1 MSSSYVVFFLADIK
15 NSDYDGFGGIK
26 IISWLQQI
34 DMKQK
39 SIRTPVSLIPG
50 DVIAVL
56 APASP
61 FDKDEFNRGVGI
73 LKSMGFEVF
82 LPPGLFASKGYLA
95 GDDSHRADLLN
106 DLFKLPQIKAV
117 MCARGG
123 YGSARILNKIDYESV
138 RKNPKIFVGFSD
150 ISALLTTFYEKCGLV
165 TFHGPTITSLAD
177 TDQETIKAL
186 FSVLTSQKVLS
197 IIEPKSIVVKPGLA
211 KGPVTGGNLTTLC
224 HLVGTPF
231 EASFSG
237 HILFLEDCKESP
249 YRIDRMLTH
258 MKMAGCF
265 DNLSGMIIG
274 SFFECGKM
282 GDIIKI
288 FEDLFSDFNFP
299 ILAGISI
306 GHQKKNMTLPVGLK
320 ATLNADEK
328 YLCYHC
334 PSTIPEHDKT
344 IGTIFYDKNTGRR
357 LEGVNFKQKSFDCIH
372 KLMQRAIDNFIFPG
386 AILLFS
392 KNGSILFHRAYGI
405 ANVFDNTPV
414 TRDTVFD
421 LASLTKP
428 LATTTSLM
436 ALITDQKLGIEDSLS
451 AILPEFGNSEKK
463 DIQIDHLLA
472 HTGGFPD
479 YQPFFKCLEKYPF
492 NERKAR
498 LRQML
503 VNVPLKHAAGEKTLY
518 SDLGFMILEWAV
530 ERVADCSLDR
540 YVKDKVFDPLGLNN
554 LFFQDVRRERKMVEY
569 AATEICPWRKTLME
583 GFVHDENAFVTGGT
597 GGHAGLF
604 GTAKDVYRLLEHLIE
619 TFKDPYFKG
628 LFSCELVK
636 KFLCPYKKSHR
647 TLGFDMPSQKD
658 SSAGHLFSP
667 LSAGHLGFTGTS
679 FWIDLQRSMVI
690 VLLTNRIHPDRKNHK
705 LKYFRPILHDAIMRQ
720 ILETS

>member
-1 MSSSYVVFFLADIK
+1 MWYFFPAEIK

-26 IISWLQQI
+26 IIH
-34 DMKQK
+34 MKQK
-39 SIRTPVSLIPG
+39 SVTTPLSLITG

-61 FDKDEFNRGVGI
+61 FDKDKFNRGVAI

-82 LPPGLFASKGYLA
+82 VPPELFASRGYLA
-95 GDDSHRADLLN
+95 GDDHHRADLLN
-106 DLFKLPQIKAV
+106 DVFSLPQIKAV

-138 RKNPKIFVGFSD
+138 RKNPKILVGFSD
-150 ISALLTTFYEKCGLV
+150 ISALLTTLYEKCGLV

-177 TDQETIKAL
+177 TDRETTRAL

-197 IIEPKSIVVKPGLA
+197 VYEPNATVVKPGLA
-211 KGPVTGGNLTTLC
+211 KGPVIGGNLTTLC
-224 HLVGTPF
+224 HLVGTPY

-237 HILFLEDCKESP
+237 HILFLEDCKELP

-265 DNLSGMIIG
+265 DNLSGMILG
-274 SFFECGKM
+274 SFCECGNM
-282 GDIIKI
+282 GEIIKI
-288 FEDLFSDFNFP
+288 FEDLFADFNFP
-299 ILAGISI
+299 ILAGVPV
-306 GHQKKNMTLPVGLK
+306 GHQKKNLTLPVGLK

-334 PSTIPEHDKT
+334 PSTISEHDRNFHK
-344 IGTIFYDKNTGRR
+344 IFYDKNPPRH
-357 LEGVNFKQKSFDCIH
+357 LEGINFKPKSFGCIH
-372 KLMQRAIDNFIFPG
+372 KLMQKAIDNFIFPG
-386 AILLFS
+386 AVLLFS

-405 ANVFDNTPV
+405 ANIFDNTPL
-414 TRDTVFD
+414 TSDTVFD

-428 LATTTSLM
+428 LATATSLM
-436 ALITDQKLGIEDSLS
+436 ALITDKKLGIEDSLS
-451 AILPEFGNSEKK
+451 AILPEFGNSKK
-463 DIQIDHLLA
+463 KEIQIDHLLT

-479 YQPFFKCLEKYPF
+479 YRPFFKCLEKYPF
-492 NERKAR
+492 SERKAR
-498 LRQML
+498 LRQLL
-503 VNVPLKHAAGEKTLY
+503 VKVPLKHAAGEKTLY
-518 SDLGFMILEWAV
+518 SDLGFMILEWV
-530 ERVADCSLDR
+530 IERIAGSSLDQ
-540 YVKDKVFDPLGLNN
+540 YVKDHVFDPLGLDN
-554 LFFQDVRRERKMVEY
+554 LFFQDVWKKRKMVEY

-597 GGHAGLF
+597 AGHAGLF
-604 GTAKDVYRLLEHLIE
+604 GTAKDVYRLLAHLIE
-619 TFKDPYFKG
+619 TFKNPYFKG
-628 LFSCELVK
+628 LFSFDLVN
-636 KFLCPYKKSHR
+636 KFLCAYNKSRR

-679 FWIDLQRSMVI
+679 FWIDLQRSIVI
-690 VLLTNRIHPDRKNHK
+690 VLLTNRIHPDRNNYK
-705 LKYFRPILHDAIMRQ
+705 LKNFRPVLHDAIMRQ
-720 ILETS
+720 MLEVS